1 VWAIGSG
8 TKERKHILR
17 SPLFWKLYGGYL
29 ALILL
34 CATIVGFLVA
44 RTIER
49 EALREIEGNLRA
61 QAALLEEVAAPALA
75 GREEQSLQR
84 HLQRVGQILGTR
96 LTVIR
101 RNGAVIADSEKNPAS
116 MDNHSGR
123 PEIEAARDRGE
134 GVAVR
139 MSATVK
145 KPMMYLALPVEA
157 EGERLGFV
165 RASLPLTAVEE
176 RLSSLR
182 RVIWAGAALTA
193 LLALVPGFAVAH
205 RFLSRLVSMTQA
217 AQAIAAGA
225 YGERVSPRGRDEL
238 GMLGRAFNLMAAELR
253 SRMDTI
259 AAERNRLGAIL
270 TSMVE
275 GVIAVDASE
284 RVIHMNTAAARL
296 LGTDGEESRGR
307 PIWEIARRHEISQA
321 LADVL
326 RSGEGGAREL
336 RLTAGAEE
344 KTLEVRLS
352 PLRDAD
358 SRVAGAV
365 MVFHDISNLKRLEGI
380 RREFVANVSHEIK
393 TPVTAIR
400 ALVETLA
407 EDSEMAPET
416 RARFLAKLSGQAAR
430 LSALVGDLLTLSRL
444 ESEKERYARERL
456 DLRAVVREVAERLEV
471 AGTAKGLALSLELS
485 PEPIEVDADREALTQ
500 AVSNLVDNAIKYTE
514 AGGKVSVC
522 LERRQDEAVLE
533 VTDTGV
539 GIAAPHLDRIF
550 ERFYTVD
557 RSRSRER
564 GGTGLGLAIVKHVA
578 LAHGGSVGVE
588 STPGVGS
595 TFKMVLPL
603 ATACSAATPGRS

>member
-1 VWAIGSG
+1 MWAIGSE
-8 TKERKHILR
+8 TKARKHILR
-17 SPLFWKLYGGYL
+17 SPFFWKLYAGYVV
-29 ALILL
+29 LIVL
-34 CATIVGFLVA
+34 CASIVSLMVVK
-44 RTIER
+44 TVER
-49 EALREIEGNLRA
+49 AALGEIEGSLRA
-61 QAALLEEVAAPALA
+61 QAALLEELAASALA
-75 GREEQSLQR
+75 GREEESLQR
-84 HLQRVGQILGTR
+84 RLRRLRQSLGTR

-101 RNGAVIADSEKNPAS
+101 RNGAVIADSDGKPEAV
-116 MDNHSGR
+116 DDHSRR
-123 PEIEAARDRGE
+123 PEIEAARARGE

-139 MSATVK
+139 MSTTVK

-157 EGERLGFV
+157 EGETLGFV
-165 RASLPLTAVEE
+165 RASLPLTAIEE

-193 LLALVPGFAVAH
+193 LLALIPGFAVAH
-205 RFLSRLVSMTQA
+205 RLVAPLVSMTQA

-225 YGERVSPRGRDEL
+225 YDERVAPRRRDEL
-238 GMLGRAFNLMAAELR
+238 GRLGRAFNLMAAQLQ
-253 SRMDTI
+253 SRVGTI
-259 AAERNRLGAIL
+259 AAERNRLAAIL

-275 GVIAVDASE
+275 GVIAVDRSE
-284 RVIHMNTAAARL
+284 NVIHMNTVAARL
-296 LGTDGEESRGR
+296 LGADREESIGH

-321 LADVL
+321 LTDVL
-326 RSGEGGAREL
+326 RSGEGGGREL
-336 RLTAGAEE
+336 RFTAGAEE

-352 PLRDAD
+352 PLRDAAG
-358 SRVAGAV
+358 RVTGAI
-365 MVFHDISNLKRLEGI
+365 MVLHDISDLKRLEGM

-407 EDSEMAPET
+407 EDREMAPET
-416 RARFLAKLSGQAAR
+416 RERFLSKLSGQATR

-444 ESEKERYARERL
+444 ESGEERYARERL
-456 DLRAVVREVAERLEV
+456 DLRALIEEVAERLEG
-471 AGTAKGLALSLELS
+471 AGRAKGLVFSLALSPQPL
-485 PEPIEVDADREALTQ
+485 EVDADREALTQ
-500 AVSNLVDNAIKYTE
+500 AISNLVDNAVKYTD

-522 LERRQDEAVLE
+522 LERYRDRAVLE

-539 GIAAPHLDRIF
+539 GIPAQHLDRIF

-578 LAHGGSVGVE
+578 LAHGGSVRVE

-595 TFKMVLPL
+595 KFKLVLPL
-603 ATACSAATPGRS
+603 AGAPSAAAPAES